1 MATHVTVTVPAQDAE
16 RMLTAL
22 LDVYAARAAHLAD
35 HVTDAARVQ
44 EAREGLAAVERM
56 LDLFGW
62 ERGRRV
68 RAAELSGPE
77 AEVGEVLRLA
87 LSDAHDALGAGIVSY
102 HRGHADLDELA
113 AEAQRLNAM
122 LARFSA
128 FERDHSL

>member
-35 HVTDAARVQ
+35 HVSDASRVH
-44 EAREGLAAVERM
+44 EARAGLAAVERM
-56 LDLFGW
+56 LEGFGW

-77 AEVGEVLRLA
+77 ADVGEVLRLA
-87 LSDAHDALGAGIVSY
+87 LSDAHDALGAAIVSY
-102 HRGHADLDELA
+102 HRGHADLDDLA
-113 AEAQRLNAM
+113 AEGERLAAM
-122 LARFSA
+122 LARFAA
-128 FERDHSL
+128 FEADHSL